1 MRWRWRGA
9 ARACAWSKPTRP
21 PITPNWPVRDDA
33 AALLTVAT
41 KSANRRGVPR
51 AAALRQVML
60 ALMHDWRI
68 PQSANPA
75 IWAPLVLVDQRATS
89 DR

>member
-1 MRWRWRGA
+1 
-9 ARACAWSKPTRP
+9 
-21 PITPNWPVRDDA
+21 
-33 AALLTVAT
+33 
-41 KSANRRGVPR
+41 
-51 AAALRQVML
+51 ML